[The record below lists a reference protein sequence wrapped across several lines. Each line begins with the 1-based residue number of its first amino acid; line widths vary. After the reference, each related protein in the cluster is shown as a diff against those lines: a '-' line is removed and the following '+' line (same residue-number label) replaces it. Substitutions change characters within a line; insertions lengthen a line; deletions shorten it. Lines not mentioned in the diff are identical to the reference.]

1 MEEGSEVSLLNACV
15 PCSTKVGPLPET
27 VLGNVK
33 IWDLRKLK
41 NVAIPDGIERI
52 GNYLFWG
59 SDVESVTIP
68 ASVKEIG
75 EGTFC
80 RCKKLKCVTFEEG
93 SQLKKIGRKCFYE
106 AGLKTLVLPGTLRE
120 IGSNA
125 FENCENLKNV
135 TFTPES
141 RLERIG
147 QSCFCGVV
155 IKRITIPRGVTK
167 I

>member
-1 MEEGSEVSLLNACV
+1 MQ
-15 PCSTKVGPLPET
+15 ET
-27 VLGNVK
+27 EARDFRGRTL
-33 IWDLRKLK
+33 
-41 NVAIPDGIERI
+41 A
-52 GNYLFWG
+52 
-59 SDVESVTIP
+59 
-68 ASVKEIG
+68 
-75 EGTFC
+75 
-80 RCKKLKCVTFEEG
+80 
-93 SQLKKIGRKCFYE
+93 KKIGRKCFYE
-106 AGLKTLVLPGTLRE
+106 AGLKTLVLPDTLRE
-120 IGSNA
+120 LGSNA